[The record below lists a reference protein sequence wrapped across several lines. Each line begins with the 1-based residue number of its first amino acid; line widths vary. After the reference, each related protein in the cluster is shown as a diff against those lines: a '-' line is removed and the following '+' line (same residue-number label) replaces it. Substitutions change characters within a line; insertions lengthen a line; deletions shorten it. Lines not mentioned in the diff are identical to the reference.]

1 MDDGL
6 PIAFCASASTV
17 AASFAPEQPAA
28 HSTTL
33 ATTRRIFVMVEAP
46 GCDDLYFDWDYGSS
60 RRARLRSELRATVI
74 LHLSGTTGSRNRR
87 PLCRRDPHA
96 MMRAVRGTI
105 ATVFAATLLALAIGL
120 QVLEATGRWD
130 RTLQDTGDEAIIVT
144 VVLCVGAALV
154 AARVTRPRLS
164 LSAIQAVVV
173 ILIAVPLASFVA
185 PAAWSSFDT
194 SPPLSL
200 RI

>member
-1 MDDGL
+1 
-6 PIAFCASASTV
+6 
-17 AASFAPEQPAA
+17 
-28 HSTTL
+28 
-33 ATTRRIFVMVEAP
+33 
-46 GCDDLYFDWDYGSS
+46 
-60 RRARLRSELRATVI
+60 
-74 LHLSGTTGSRNRR
+74 
-87 PLCRRDPHA
+87 